1 MAIINTIAI
10 IMVIGAVIIFIYIL
24 CRARTLDDRQREKDA
39 RSWDE

>member
-10 IMVIGAVIIFIYIL
+10 IMVIGAVFVL
-24 CRARTLDDRQREKDA
+24 CRDRTLNDRQREKDA